1 MDRPPGEAGPL
12 DSARALGASFLALL
26 GTRVELAALEFKEE
40 AARRKRLAALALVAA
55 VFLGVALILLAFLVV
70 VFFWDAHRIAAIAG
84 VTLAYAAVGAG
95 AFLRLRAILR
105 DSPPPFSATLEEFRR
120 DLDMVRGSDE

>member
-12 DSARALGASFLALL
+12 DSARALGSSFLALL

-40 AARRKRLAALALVAA
+40 AARRKRLAVLALVAA
-55 VFLGVALILLAFLVV
+55 VFLGVALVLLAFLVV
-70 VFFWDAHRIAAIAG
+70 VFFWDTHRLAAIAG

-95 AFLRLRAILR
+95 AFLRLRAVLK